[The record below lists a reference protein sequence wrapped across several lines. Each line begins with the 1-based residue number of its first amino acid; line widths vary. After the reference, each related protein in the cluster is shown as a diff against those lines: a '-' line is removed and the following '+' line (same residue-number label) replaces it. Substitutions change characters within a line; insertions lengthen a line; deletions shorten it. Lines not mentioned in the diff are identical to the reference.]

1 MSQSNPE
8 DSSHGEND
16 AVTVAPPDGDW
27 DRLRPIIESLADGIV
42 VVDKRGDI
50 QFANPAAGHLFNRPP
65 QDLIGTSFGT
75 PVVAGETTEMEIVRR
90 GGGDVVYAELRV
102 VDTTWE
108 DERVELVSL
117 REITDRKRAEERARQ
132 LAHEREARLEAEAA
146 SQAKSDFLAIM
157 SHELRTPLNAILGYS
172 ELMELGISGDLN
184 DSMRKQ
190 VGRIR
195 VSAKHLLA
203 LVNDILDLAKVE
215 AGRLSVA
222 AEPSS
227 ISEAIVAAVTLIQ
240 PQATAKNLELET
252 VAGAE
257 SLSHYVGDD
266 ERVRQILVNLLS
278 NAVKCTQPG
287 GKITLEASSADPA
300 GQGQLR
306 GRTSYICVRITD
318 TGPGID
324 EDKLDAIFE
333 PFVQGDTGPTRSQEG
348 SGLGLTIGRRL
359 ARAMGGDLTV
369 ESELNKGSTFALWLP
384 ADDREND
391 PSPSVSGD
399 ILLDEALTWTPITG
413 TDGRERQVRGLAE
426 VANTVLDRLVVI
438 QNNIVSS
445 IRSDKVIPMARGL
458 RTSQI
463 ADHLP
468 TLIADM
474 IGALAVIE
482 EASGKPSQLLADA
495 MEIQRL
501 VSERHGTQRAQLGW
515 NESALRREFM
525 IIREELSRAIRESV
539 ASIEGLSA
547 DHVMSS
553 LSRFVDQAEYVTVRS
568 LEKATQN

>member
-1 MSQSNPE
+1 MSKSDSE
-8 DSSHGEND
+8 DSLHGKNASATLTAPD
-16 AVTVAPPDGDW
+16 AQW
-27 DRLRPIIESLADGIV
+27 DRLRPIIESLADGVV
-42 VVDKRGDI
+42 VVDGRGDI
-50 QFANPAAGHLFNRPP
+50 RFANPAAGQLFNRAP

-117 REITDRKRAEERARQ
+117 REITDRKHAEERARQ
-132 LAHEREARLEAEAA
+132 LAYEREARLEAEAA

-195 VSAKHLLA
+195 VSAKHLLG

-227 ISEAIVAAVTLIQ
+227 VPEAIVAAVTLIQ

-257 SLSHYVGDD
+257 SLPYYIGDD

-287 GKITLEASSADPA
+287 GKITVEASTADPA
-300 GQGQLR
+300 GQAQLR
-306 GRTSYICVRITD
+306 GRTSYICVRVTD

-324 EDKLDAIFE
+324 GEKLDAIFE

-369 ESELNKGSTFALWLP
+369 ESELEKGSMFALWLP
-384 ADDREND
+384 ANDRENV
-391 PSPSVSGD
+391 PPVNLSPGT
-399 ILLDEALTWTPITG
+399 LLTKAETSKPIIG
-413 TDGRERQVRGLAE
+413 TDAAERQVRGLAE
-426 VANTVLDRLVVI
+426 VANNVLTRIVFI
-438 QNNIVSS
+438 QNNIVNC
-445 IRSDKVIPMARGL
+445 IRADKVIPMAKGL
-458 RTSQI
+458 RTAQV
-463 ADHLP
+463 ADHLS

-474 IGALAVIE
+474 VGALAVME
-482 EASGKPSQLLADA
+482 EASGKPSQVLADA

-501 VSERHGTQRAQLGW
+501 IAERHGSQRARLGW
-515 NESALRREFM
+515 NESAMRREFM

-539 ASIEGLSA
+539 AAIEGLSA
-547 DHVMSS
+547 DDAMSS
-553 LSRFVDQAEYVTVRS
+553 LSRFVDQAEYVAVRS
-568 LEKATQN
+568 LEKASET

>member
-1 MSQSNPE
+1 MSDSE
-8 DSSHGEND
+8 DSSHGQN
-16 AVTVAPPDGDW
+16 APITVAASDGQW

-42 VVDKRGDI
+42 IVDRQGDI
-50 QFANPAAGHLFNRPP
+50 RFANPAAGKLFNRSPP
-65 QDLIGTSFGT
+65 ELIGTAFGT

-108 DERVELVSL
+108 DERVELISL
-117 REITDRKRAEERARQ
+117 REITDRKHAEERARQ
-132 LAHEREARLEAEAA
+132 LAHEREARVEAEAA

-195 VSAKHLLA
+195 VSAKHLLG

-227 ISEAIVAAVTLIQ
+227 VPEAIVAAVTLIQ

-252 VAGAE
+252 VTDAE
-257 SLSHYVGDD
+257 SLPYYIGDD
-266 ERVRQILVNLLS
+266 ERVRQILLNLLS

-287 GKITLEASSADPA
+287 GKITVEAGVADPA
-300 GQGQLR
+300 GHAQLR
-306 GRTSYICVRITD
+306 GRTSYICLRVTD
-318 TGPGID
+318 TGPGIEREKL
-324 EDKLDAIFE
+324 EDIFE

-369 ESELNKGSTFALWLP
+369 ESEVDKGSTFALWLP
-384 ADDREND
+384 ANDRED
-391 PSPSVSGD
+391 VPPLELSLEP
-399 ILLDEALTWTPITG
+399 LLTKAATSKPIIG
-413 TDGRERQVRGLAE
+413 TDRPERQIRGLAE
-426 VANTVLDRLVVI
+426 VGNNVLGRIVSI
-438 QNNIVSS
+438 QTNIVNC
-445 IRSDKVIPMARGL
+445 IRADKVIPMAKGL
-458 RTSQI
+458 RTAQV
-463 ADHLP
+463 ADHLS

-474 IGALAVIE
+474 VGALAVME
-482 EASGKPSQLLADA
+482 EASGKPSHLLADA

-501 VSERHGTQRAQLGW
+501 IAERHGTQRARLGW
-515 NESALRREFM
+515 NESAMRREFM

-539 ASIEGLSA
+539 VVVEGLSA
-547 DHVMSS
+547 DDAMSS
-553 LSRFVDQAEYVTVRS
+553 LSRFVDQAEYVAVRS
-568 LEKATQN
+568 LESASKS

>member
-1 MSQSNPE
+1 MSKSESE
-8 DSSHGEND
+8 DSSYGKNASVTLAAPD
-16 AVTVAPPDGDW
+16 AQW
-27 DRLRPIIESLADGIV
+27 DQLRPIIESLADGIV
-42 VVDKRGDI
+42 VVDRHGDI
-50 QFANPAAGHLFNRPP
+50 RFANPAAGQLFNRAP

-108 DERVELVSL
+108 GERVELVSL
-117 REITDRKRAEERARQ
+117 REITDRKHAEERARQ

-184 DSMRKQ
+184 DAMRKQ

-195 VSAKHLLA
+195 VSAKHLLG

-227 ISEAIVAAVTLIQ
+227 LTEAIGAAVTLIQ
-240 PQATAKNLELET
+240 PQATAKNLEIET
-252 VAGAE
+252 VPGAE
-257 SLSHYVGDD
+257 SLPYYIGDD

-278 NAVKCTQPG
+278 NAVKCTPPSG
-287 GKITLEASSADPA
+287 RITVEAIAADPV
-300 GQGQLR
+300 GQAHLR
-306 GRTSYICVRITD
+306 GRTSYICVRVTD
-318 TGPGID
+318 TGPGINR
-324 EDKLDAIFE
+324 EKLDAIFE

-369 ESELNKGSTFALWLP
+369 ESELEKGSMFALWLP
-384 ADDREND
+384 ADDRENAPPLD
-391 PSPSVSGD
+391 LSPETHSTKAETSK
-399 ILLDEALTWTPITG
+399 PIIG
-413 TDGRERQVRGLAE
+413 TDHAERQVRGLAE
-426 VANTVLDRLVVI
+426 VANNVLTRIVFI
-438 QNNIVSS
+438 QSNIVNC
-445 IRSDKVIPMARGL
+445 IRADKVIPMAKGL
-458 RTSQI
+458 RTAQV
-463 ADHLP
+463 ADHLS

-474 IGALAVIE
+474 VGALAVME
-482 EASGKPSQLLADA
+482 EASGKPSQVLADA

-501 VSERHGTQRAQLGW
+501 IAERHGSQRARLGW
-515 NESALRREFM
+515 NESAMRREFM
-525 IIREELSRAIRESV
+525 IIREELSRAIRDSV
-539 ASIEGLSA
+539 ATIEGLSA
-547 DHVMSS
+547 DEAMSS
-553 LSRFVDQAEYVTVRS
+553 LSRFVDQAEYVAVRS
-568 LEKATQN
+568 LEKASVT